1 MTIDI
6 ITLTEEQYE
15 KLSEEQIVTVQ
26 EAQLKKNRLS
36 WSLEKKKLDEKHR
49 LIGQG
54 IFLSGIWEAYCASL
68 QSEYEQEVESIRTGL
83 AFYLQYTMRPTGSET
98 PPYTV
103 DYSLS
108 IPERVQ
114 IVKEYYE
121 STYEDPVTLFLTFKR
136 DEIAPSYLST
146 GYKPLYDYF
155 WVETE

>member
-6 ITLTEEQYE
+6 ITLTDEQYE
-15 KLSEEQIVTVQ
+15 KLSAEQIVAVQ

-36 WSLEKKKLDEKHR
+36 WSLEKKKLDEKNR

-54 IFLSGIWEAYCASL
+54 IFLSGIWEAYCTSL

-83 AFYLQYTMRPTGSET
+83 AFYLQYTMRPTDSDNS
-98 PPYTV
+98 PYTV

-114 IVKEYYE
+114 IVKVYYE
-121 STYEDPVTLFLTFKR
+121 TTYANPLERFLQFKR
-136 DEIAPSYLST
+136 DTIAPSYLST

-155 WVETE
+155 LVEEE